1 MKRMGLVLLAAC
13 FALPPTVRLE
23 ARTAGARNPQD
34 DRDQRD
40 NRDQRDDHDQDR
52 RDTLVINRAIYG
64 AGRKMRDITAPL
76 NAEVRDARLRLPVQ
90 NDTMGGDPARNRPK
104 TLRVWYTFNGR
115 QFQVT
120 LNENEI
126 LDLPGREA
134 QGGDRDR
141 DDRGRDG
148 DRH

>member
-1 MKRMGLVLLAAC
+1 MKRLGLLLLVAC
-13 FALPPTVRLE
+13 FALPTGVRLE
-23 ARTAGARNPQD
+23 ARTPAVRN
-34 DRDQRD
+34 QRD
-40 NRDQRDDHDQDR
+40 DRDQRDDHD
-52 RDTLVINRAIYG
+52 RDHRDSLVINRALYG
-64 AGRKMRDITAPL
+64 AGKKVHDITAPL
-76 NAEVRDARLRLPVQ
+76 NAEVRDGRLRLTVE
-90 NDTMGGDPARNRPK
+90 NGTMGGDPARNRPK

-134 QGGDRDR
+134 QGGDRDNH
-141 DDRGRDG
+141 DG

>member
-1 MKRMGLVLLAAC
+1 MKRLGLVLLVAC
-13 FALPPTVRLE
+13 FALPPAVRLE
-23 ARTAGARNPQD
+23 ARLPGVRNQRD

-40 NRDQRDDHDQDR
+40 NRDQRDDRDR
-52 RDTLVINRAIYG
+52 DHRDTLVINRALYG
-64 AGRKMRDITAPL
+64 AGKKMHDITAPL
-76 NAEVRDARLRLPVQ
+76 NAEVRDGRLRLTVE
-90 NDTMGGDPARNRPK
+90 NGSMGGDPARNKPK

-120 LNENEI
+120 LNENDT

-134 QGGDRDR
+134 TGEDHGR
-141 DDRGRDG
+141 DD